1 MASGKARIGS
11 IAAPGATVA
20 TALETALKV
29 LM

>member
-1 MASGKARIGS
+1 MASGKARTGS